1 MKKLFYRLPS
11 SRSFIRLLSI
21 LTFAS
26 ISGALTTTNVLA
38 TDSSGGSKKCC
49 SKKLS
54 ALNCTATN
62 GATLTTVG
70 CHSKCPTNTFL
81 AGENCSVFNGTLL
94 MQDGSIVECKL
105 NVVNSVVEGPPPTVV
120 IAGVED
126 ETITCSKIEDD
137 GDVLTG
143 QANLVESIVFT
154 GVKPDGNCSTNNK
167 LGTSEQRFSAK
178 CGDGTVTGKF
188 QWTSGVE
195 TDVDL
200 QGRTFDVGVP
210 SSLSAQEC
218 GLLFP
223 GGGAYSKGEIVATLW
238 GYTQKSCQG
247 HVVHSAPF
255 NARYCTAQ
263 DLDLPVTCRV
273 NPMDPSSQ
281 IDPTHVATVEL
292 TEFQTALADVRDKIN
307 QTGCPAKG
315 VVKVILSGSDFDFPL
330 SSSSTTSWSCGNPD
344 NLLLAPALSVAFGDF
359 QPFADGITDVE
370 VSCRRCGTGSNSDTP
385 IVSPEGLISVSGLTT
400 GKKQER
406 IVGTAQAVLTSE
418 NP

>member
-1 MKKLFYRLPS
+1 MKKLLYRLPS
-11 SRSFIRLLSI
+11 SRSFARLLSI

-26 ISGALTTTNVLA
+26 IGGALTTNVLA

-62 GATLTTVG
+62 GAILTTVG
-70 CHSKCPTNTFL
+70 CHSKCPINTFL

-105 NVVNSVVEGPPPTVV
+105 NVINSVVEGPPPTV
-120 IAGVED
+120 IIEGVED

-167 LGTSEQRFSAK
+167 LGTSEQRFHAQ

-188 QWTSGVE
+188 QWTTGVE
-195 TDVDL
+195 TDQEL
-200 QGRTFDVGVP
+200 RGRTFDVGVP

-263 DLDLPVTCRV
+263 DLDKPVTCK
-273 NPMDPSSQ
+273 DSSGQ
-281 IDPTHVATVEL
+281 IDPTHVATVGL
-292 TEFQTALADVRDKIN
+292 TEFQTVQADVRDKIN

-315 VVKVILSGSDFDFPL
+315 VVKVTLNGADFDFPL

-344 NLLLAPALSVAFGDF
+344 NLFLATAVSVAFGDF
-359 QPFADGITDVE
+359 APFADGITDAE
-370 VSCRRCGTGSNSDTP
+370 VTCRRCGTGSNSDTP
-385 IVSPEGLISVSGLTT
+385 IVSPEGLISVSTQTT
-400 GKKQER
+400 GKKQEP
-406 IVGTAQAVLTSE
+406 IVGTAKAVLTSE